1 MIGENTT
8 HTQSHTYIYIYRSY
22 KLDLCRSRTIN
33 SQKNLEFLRWR
44 SQKKCQFHQPDGPS
58 NLKLWGLAIYG
69 LSGFNW
75 RQPFCGMDGNCLGK
89 IQLSSTTH
97 YHRTN
102 TFIHGYG
109 LDVPV
114 QEMEGTTSF
123 RPLFSWRSLPNQ
135 DFSTKHHGVKTS
147 LFSLWSSQG
156 QRDQ

>member
-1 MIGENTT
+1 MWGYIKKNPWKNPTT
-8 HTQSHTYIYIYRSY
+8 WNKQKYFFGLHDWRKHTHNKSY
-22 KLDLCRSRTIN
+22 KLDFKAESYHQPPKKNLDFLR
-33 SQKNLEFLRWR
+33 SQKNKSVSSTGWAI
-44 SQKKCQFHQPDGPS
+44 QPETVRFGD
-58 NLKLWGLAIYG
+58 LW

-123 RPLFSWRSLPNQ
+123 RPLFS
-135 DFSTKHHGVKTS
+135 
-147 LFSLWSSQG
+147 
-156 QRDQ
+156 